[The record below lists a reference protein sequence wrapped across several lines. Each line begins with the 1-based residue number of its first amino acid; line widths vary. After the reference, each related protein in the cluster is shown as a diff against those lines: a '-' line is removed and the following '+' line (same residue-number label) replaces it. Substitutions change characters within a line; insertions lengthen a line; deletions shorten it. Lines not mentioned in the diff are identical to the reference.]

1 MIQIVWYAI
10 YSGHRDNKQQ
20 NSMDH
25 NLHVC
30 EWKHNISAAGLRIHS
45 VQFDLRAFGMCT
57 MYFLGFNMHNWS
69 IADDHCVVEICIKNY
84 YYLLLTLDKFFFL
97 ESSFDPYYLCIYAI
111 VSIEFSVL
119 ILWNRYRR
127 RNQYNCQRQATT
139 TTTTKSNHIK
149 MPIWELEKPKAMW
162 FFDTKCKWM
171 WMVYAV
177 R

>member
-30 EWKHNISAAGLRIHS
+30 EWKHNISAAGLRIHP
-45 VQFDLRAFGMCT
+45 VHFDLRAFGMCT

-84 YYLLLTLDKFFFL
+84 YYLLLTLDNFFFSWIIVWSIL
-97 ESSFDPYYLCIYAI
+97 FMYLCYCFHWIFR
-111 VSIEFSVL
+111 VDSMKSISPTQPVQLSTSSNDNNNNKIEPHKNADL
-119 ILWNRYRR
+119 RTRK
-127 RNQYNCQRQATT
+127 
-139 TTTTKSNHIK
+139 TKSNVIFRYQ
-149 MPIWELEKPKAMW
+149 M
-162 FFDTKCKWM
+162 
-171 WMVYAV
+171 
-177 R
+177 